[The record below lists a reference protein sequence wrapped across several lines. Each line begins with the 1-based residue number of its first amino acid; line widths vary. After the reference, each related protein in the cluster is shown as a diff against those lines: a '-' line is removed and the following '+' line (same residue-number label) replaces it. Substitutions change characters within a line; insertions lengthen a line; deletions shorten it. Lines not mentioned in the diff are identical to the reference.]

1 MVLPRNWKQGFDVL
15 CVIFNEILMA
25 LLWPI
30 NVHPL
35 RWNKEM
41 KNLSKGVETRMK
53 IVCAWCGR
61 ELGEKDGRGIE
72 GVSHGLCNKCLARL
86 QEEAENGLS
95 TESKPI
101 DDAQNK

>member
-1 MVLPRNWKQGFDVL
+1 
-15 CVIFNEILMA
+15 
-25 LLWPI
+25 
-30 NVHPL
+30 
-35 RWNKEM
+35 
-41 KNLSKGVETRMK
+41 MK
-53 IVCAWCGR
+53 IVCAWCGKTI
-61 ELGEKDGRGIE
+61 GKKDGKGIE